1 VSGKIERYPRY
12 GSLSST
18 ISRRQ
23 YRIVTTDTA
32 GPAALFLKFFGAIG
46 ASKCAIA
53 DQFTREKMAENQDQL
68 KAKLT
73 ELEIEHRDLDDVI
86 NSLAQKRDF
95 DQIKM
100 SRLKKRKLGLKDQI
114 SSLQDR
120 LIPDIIA

>member
-1 VSGKIERYPRY
+1 
-12 GSLSST
+12 
-18 ISRRQ
+18 
-23 YRIVTTDTA
+23 
-32 GPAALFLKFFGAIG
+32 
-46 ASKCAIA
+46 
-53 DQFTREKMAENQDQL
+53 MAENQDQL

-73 ELEIEHRDLDDVI
+73 ELETEHRDLDDVI
-86 NSLAQKRDF
+86 NSLAQKKDF

>member
-1 VSGKIERYPRY
+1 
-12 GSLSST
+12 
-18 ISRRQ
+18 
-23 YRIVTTDTA
+23 
-32 GPAALFLKFFGAIG
+32 
-46 ASKCAIA
+46 
-53 DQFTREKMAENQDQL
+53 MAENQDQL